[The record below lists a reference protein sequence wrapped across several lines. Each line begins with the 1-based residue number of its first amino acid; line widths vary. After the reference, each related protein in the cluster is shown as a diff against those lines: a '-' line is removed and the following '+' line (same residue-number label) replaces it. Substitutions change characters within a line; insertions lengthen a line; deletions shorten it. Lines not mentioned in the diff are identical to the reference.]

1 MKLKMAVL
9 GIAAALVLTVGAGSA
24 QADRRDD
31 CRKKIN
37 KEEDKFRDAV
47 RKHGRFSRQAQDRR
61 QKLERAYSE
70 CRGFGINRGRDD
82 KWWGWGRD
90 RDRDD
95 RWNRDRDRDDRW
107 NRGRDDNTWNRG
119 RNNRGRNDRWRDNNG
134 RGNRDRNNRNNGWF
148 WNSDR
153 TRHRHS
159 QNGAWCNQRH

>member
-47 RKHGRFSRQAQDRR
+47 RKHGRYSRQAQDRR

-70 CRGFGINRGRDD
+70 CRGYGINRGRDD
-82 KWWGWGRD
+82 NWWGWGQ
-90 RDRDD
+90 
-95 RWNRDRDRDDRW
+95 DRDRDDRW

-119 RNNRGRNDRWRDNNG
+119 HNDRGRDDRGRDDRWRDNNG
-134 RGNRDRNNRNNGWF
+134 RDNRGRNTRNNGNNGWF

-153 TRHRHS
+153 TRHRHT